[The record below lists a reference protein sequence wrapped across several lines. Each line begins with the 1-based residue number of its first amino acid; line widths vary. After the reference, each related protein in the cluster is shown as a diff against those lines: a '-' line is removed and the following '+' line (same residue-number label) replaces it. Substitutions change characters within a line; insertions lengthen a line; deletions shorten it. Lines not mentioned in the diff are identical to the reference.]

1 MMNYTNEIPQLL
13 SDTGITAFVVLL
25 MYRIIVKLLKKIPNQ
40 NTTVP

>member
-1 MMNYTNEIPQLL
+1 MNYTNEIPQLL

-25 MYRIIVKLLKKIPNQ
+25 MYRIIVKLLEKIPSQ

>member
-1 MMNYTNEIPQLL
+1 MNYTNEIPQLL

-25 MYRIIVKLLKKIPNQ
+25 MYKIIVKLLKKIPNQ